1 MLAILGAASKNG
13 KVIWPA
19 RLGVLPRSELY
30 LAFDMKIYLVR
41 HGQSRW
47 QVSREDND
55 WNSPL
60 SELGRAQAERLSGW
74 LAEAP
79 CLDNGS
85 HLQVAAVHA
94 SPYLR
99 SQQTAQPL
107 AQTLGITLFTDDNLR
122 EADFL
127 VSDHLPQAE
136 SPGHPFPTYAVSAD
150 YARLKSQAS
159 EALAALVAA
168 VESSQGPVLAVS
180 HGGLISTLLR
190 LAAGS
195 DTISFWIYNASLN
208 LIEWKRGRWHLV
220 HLNLW
225 DHLPPPMRTF

>member
-1 MLAILGAASKNG
+1 
-13 KVIWPA
+13 
-19 RLGVLPRSELY
+19 
-30 LAFDMKIYLVR
+30 MKIYLAR

-47 QVSREDND
+47 QVSRSDGD

-60 SELGRAQAERLSGW
+60 TELGRLQAGHLAAW
-74 LAEAP
+74 LARKP
-79 CLDNGS
+79 LLNGES
-85 HLQVAAVHA
+85 RARLAALFT

-99 SQQTAQPL
+99 AQQTAEPL
-107 AQTLGITLFTDDNLR
+107 AQLLDLPLQTDENLR

-136 SPGHPFPTYAVSAD
+136 SPGLTTPGFVPSDAYS
-150 YARLKSQAS
+150 RLKAQAAA
-159 EALAALVAA
+159 ALAGLVTAA
-168 VESSQGPVLAVS
+168 ETSDGPVLAIS

-190 LAAGS
+190 QAVGS
-195 DTISFWIYNASLN
+195 DSVSFWVYNASLN

-225 DHLPPPMRTF
+225 DHLPPDMRTF